1 VDNLSESLYNN
12 IMMHFL
18 ARLFFYFFSN
28 LIALFA
34 VVYFIEGF
42 EVSPG
47 FNNFLLVAA
56 VLTLINV
63 FFRPILKL
71 ILTPVIV
78 LTFGLGIFLVN
89 ALILYLL
96 DKLLINITI
105 TGTVPLIYA
114 TLIISLINLVI
125 NFSARKIYKST
136 NSE

>member
-1 VDNLSESLYNN
+1 MDNLSESLYNN
-12 IMMHFL
+12 ITMHFL
-18 ARLFFYFFSN
+18 ARLIFYFFSN

-34 VVYFIEGF
+34 AVYFVKGF
-42 EVSPG
+42 EIGPG

-89 ALILYLL
+89 ALMLYLL

-105 TGTVPLIYA
+105 TGTVPLIYT
-114 TLIISLINLVI
+114 TLIISLVNLII
-125 NFSARKIYKST
+125 NFSAKRIYK
-136 NSE
+136 E

>member
-1 VDNLSESLYNN
+1 MDNLSESLYNN
-12 IMMHFL
+12 ITMHFL
-18 ARLFFYFFSN
+18 ARLIFYFFSN
-28 LIALFA
+28 LIALMA
-34 VVYFIEGF
+34 AVYFIKGF

-47 FNNFLLVAA
+47 LSNFLLVAG

-89 ALILYLL
+89 ALMLYLL
-96 DKLLINITI
+96 DKVLINITI

-114 TLIISLINLVI
+114 TLIISLVNLII
-125 NFSARKIYKST
+125 NFSAKNIYIGEK
-136 NSE
+136 

>member
-1 VDNLSESLYNN
+1 
-12 IMMHFL
+12 MHFL
-18 ARLFFYFFSN
+18 ARLIFYFFSN

-34 VVYFIEGF
+34 VVYFIKGF

-89 ALILYLL
+89 ALMLYLL

-105 TGTVPLIYA
+105 TGIVPLIYA
-114 TLIISLINLVI
+114 TLIISLVNLII
-125 NFSARKIYKST
+125 NFSAKKIYK
-136 NSE
+136 E